1 MSESRRALRTS
12 IHKRPATLILA
23 LGLSFGLGVGVSAHP
38 VAAHA
43 QSSLPAFG
51 SSNGSSGNNGNNQG
65 SRPAPK
71 PAPQPE
77 RPGQQPGV
85 PGQPSQPGAPRQDFN
100 VTMLGDLLGVG
111 KSDAAGFYSGDLG
124 IMREITPG
132 KKFAVVF
139 GDSFRGQRFGEGEWL
154 SPVGVVAQKTHDG
167 RIEILEPLNDGSKV
181 QQLVKYSH
189 GENRLTVIPSDLLNL
204 DGTLYMQG
212 MWNKPFGNVTHT
224 QVWKSLDQGATWQSV
239 GTIDG
244 GYKGGLLQLLSWEQG
259 PDGWVYQVSTKFGR
273 KHDVYLS
280 RMQPRDL
287 ANPRGWQHYN
297 PRTGQ
302 WESAS
307 TSVLHP
313 VLSEPVQAG
322 EMSLRYIQGHWVLAM
337 FNEETLAVEVRI
349 SRELATDWNRVP
361 VATIVRNGPWDQPQ
375 GPNNFSQPYGGY
387 ITPGSTLDN
396 LDLVIS
402 QWNTSD
408 NSRYNSTQFN
418 VRGLDKFFGIAGAE
432 TVQPRALRSA
442 PVPSPDAVPFDA
454 EVLDVTEV
462 APDDNAVPQLTPD
475 ANTKIVELDDAEA
488 AALLD

>member
-1 MSESRRALRTS
+1 MLFT
-12 IHKRPATLILA
+12 A
-23 LGLSFGLGVGVSAHP
+23 LGLSFSFGVGSGVSP

-43 QSSLPAFG
+43 QSSFS
-51 SSNGSSGNNGNNQG
+51 SSNGGGQG
-65 SRPAPK
+65 SRPAPQ
-71 PAPQPE
+71 PVPQPE
-77 RPGQQPGV
+77 RPEQ
-85 PGQPSQPGAPRQDFN
+85 PGQPEKPGQPHKPRQDFD

-139 GDSFRGQRFGEGEWL
+139 GDSFRGQRFGQGEWM
-154 SPVGVVAQKTHDG
+154 SPVGVVAQKTQDG
-167 RIEILEPLNDGSKV
+167 RIEILEPLNDGAKAE
-181 QQLVKYSH
+181 QLIQYSH
-189 GENRLTVIPSDLLNL
+189 GNNGLTVIPSDLLNL
-204 DGTLYMQG
+204 NGTLYMQG
-212 MWNKPFGNVTHT
+212 MWNKPLGNVTHT
-224 QVWKSLDQGATWQSV
+224 QIWKSVDHGATWQSV

-244 GYKGGLLQLLSWEQG
+244 GYKGGLMQLLSWEQG
-259 PDGWVYQVSTKFGR
+259 PDGWIYQVSTKFGR

-280 RMQPRDL
+280 RMQPGEL
-287 ANPRGWQHYN
+287 TNPRAWQHFN

-307 TSVLHP
+307 TRTLHP

-337 FNEETLAVEVRI
+337 FNEQTLAVEVRI

-361 VATIVRNGPWDQPQ
+361 VATIVRNGPWSQPQ
-375 GPNNFSQPYGGY
+375 GPDNFSQPYGGY

-402 QWNTSD
+402 QWNTSN

-418 VRGLDKFFGIAGAE
+418 VRGLDKFFGIEGIAGTEGIEGIEGAN
-432 TVQPRALRSA
+432 TIQPRALRSA
-442 PVPSPDAVPFDA
+442 PVPDVDVAPFDA

-462 APDDNAVPQLTPD
+462 APDDAVIPQLTTD
-475 ANTKIVELDDAEA
+475 ETTTIVELDDAEA